1 MPVDFIIQEFNS
13 AVTLKGHSFRFREEH
28 ICFLCKMWCQ
38 GLYFFSPLIHLKIG
52 NVERGGSIVEHS
64 THLHGHLNEQSWK
77 THMQRLFHGTW
88 IHWLFFLR
96 VTGTEK
102 RHNLFWQ
109 SADSSFLISHLKDQ
123 RAERSQMKAR
133 CWCGCNSFPNYLLPR
148 LQWCQA
154 VSVTINMGRRR
165 IKQKLV
171 YCRLY
176 QNSFCIDFSK
186 WNHLL

>member
-1 MPVDFIIQEFNS
+1 MRVDFIIQEFNS

-28 ICFLCKMWCQ
+28 ICFLCK
-38 GLYFFSPLIHLKIG
+38 GLYFFPLIHLKIG
-52 NVERGGSIVEHS
+52 NAERGGCIVEHS
-64 THLHGHLNEQSWK
+64 THLYGHLNEQSWK
-77 THMQRLFHGTW
+77 THKQCLFHWTW
-88 IHWLFFLR
+88 VHWLFFLR
-96 VTGTEK
+96 VTGMD
-102 RHNLFWQ
+102 LFWQ
-109 SADSSFLISHLKDQ
+109 GADSSFLISQLRDQ

-133 CWCGCNSFPNYLLPR
+133 CWCGCNSFPNYLFPR

-186 WNHLL
+186 WNLLL